1 MRVHAND
8 GISKGAAA
16 RLQEEGFTL
25 STEHVPQDQLIAYL
39 NKEAV
44 EILLVRS
51 ATKVRKDTIDACPGL
66 KLIGRGGV
74 GLDNIDTAHAKVKR
88 IPVINTPA
96 SSSIS
101 VAELVMAH
109 LTGMMRN
116 LHLANRTMP
125 VEGRSRFKDLKKEY
139 EKGTE
144 VRGKTLG
151 IIGFGRIGQWTARYA
166 LGAGMKVIYADNH
179 ATAESIELEVGG
191 QPLRVGVKR
200 VDLIDLLAQ
209 SDAISL
215 HVPSQPDGR
224 PLLGPAELKSVKPG
238 VVIVNTA
245 RGGSIDESALI
256 EALNEGRVKAAALDV
271 FTNEPEPRQDLLV
284 HPRISLSPHIGA
296 ATAEAQ
302 GRVGDELCDL
312 IIAFRD
318 QVTADPA

>member
-16 RLQEEGFTL
+16 RLHEEGFALT
-25 STEHVPQDQLIAYL
+25 TEHVPQDQLIAYL

-44 EILLVRS
+44 EVLLVRS
-51 ATKVRKDTIDACPGL
+51 ATKVRKDLIDSCPGL

-74 GLDNIDTAHAKVKR
+74 GLDNIDTAHARAKN

-109 LTGMMRN
+109 ITGMMRN

-125 VEGRSRFKDLKKEY
+125 AEGSTRFKELKKEY

-191 QPLRVGVKR
+191 QPIRVGVKL
-200 VDLIDLLAQ
+200 V
-209 SDAISL
+209 SL
-215 HVPSQPDGR
+215 
-224 PLLGPAELKSVKPG
+224 
-238 VVIVNTA
+238 
-245 RGGSIDESALI
+245 
-256 EALNEGRVKAAALDV
+256 
-271 FTNEPEPRQDLLV
+271 
-284 HPRISLSPHIGA
+284 
-296 ATAEAQ
+296 
-302 GRVGDELCDL
+302 DEL
-312 IIAFRD
+312 
-318 QVTADPA
+318 

>member
-8 GISKGAAA
+8 GISKDGAA
-16 RLQEEGFTL
+16 RLQEEGFTV
-25 STEHVPQDQLIAYL
+25 TTTNVPQDQLAAYL
-39 NKEAV
+39 DKEGV
-44 EILLVRS
+44 DVLLVRS
-51 ATKVRKDTIDACPGL
+51 ATKVRKDLIDACPGL

-74 GLDNIDTAHAKVKR
+74 GLDNIDTAHAKARGVA
-88 IPVINTPA
+88 VVNTPG

-109 LTGMMRN
+109 LTGLMRN
-116 LHLANRTMP
+116 LYAANRSMP
-125 VEGRSRFKDLKKEY
+125 TEGSARFKELKKEY
-139 EKGTE
+139 EKGSE

-166 LGAGMKVIYADNH
+166 LGAGMKVVYTDNH

-191 QPLRVGVKR
+191 QPIRVGVKL
-200 VDLIDLLAQ
+200 VSLDELLAL

-215 HVPSQPDGR
+215 HVPAQPDGS
-224 PLLGPAELKSVKPG
+224 PVLGAEELKRVKPG
-238 VVIVNTA
+238 VFIVNTA
-245 RGGSIDESALI
+245 RGGSIDEQALLD
-256 EALNEGRVKAAALDV
+256 ALNDGRVKAAALDV
-271 FTNEPEPRQDLLV
+271 FTNETTPREDLLK

-318 QVTADPA
+318 SVAAEKA